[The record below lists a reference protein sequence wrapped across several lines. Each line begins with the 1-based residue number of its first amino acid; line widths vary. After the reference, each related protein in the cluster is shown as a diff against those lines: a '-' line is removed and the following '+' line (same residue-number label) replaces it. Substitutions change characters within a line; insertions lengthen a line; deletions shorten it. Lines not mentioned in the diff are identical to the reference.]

1 MVSFVNPL
9 PSLIHWQCVY
19 CQDAVFV
26 LLQCAHC
33 NHSEF
38 LLIVIIYSISLD
50 TNSYWIKKIN
60 LFILIGGSLL
70 YNTVVVFAIH
80 WHESAM
86 GVHVSPILNPLPNSF
101 PIPSLRV
108 IPVHRLWKPCFMHQ
122 SWTGDLFHI
131 WQYTCF
137 NVFSQ
142 IILPSPSPTES
153 KSLLFISVSLL
164 LSHI

>member
-38 LLIVIIYSISLD
+38 LLIVIIYNISLD
-50 TNSYWIKKIN
+50 TNSYWIFLKIN

-70 YNTVVVFAIH
+70 YNTVVVFAIQ
-80 WHESAM
+80 WHESTM
-86 GVHVSPILNPLPNSF
+86 GVHVSPIMNHPPNSF
-101 PIPSLRV
+101 PIPSLSI
-108 IPVHRLWKPCFMHQ
+108 IPVHWPWAPYLMHQ
-122 SWTGDLFHI
+122 TWTGDLFHV
-131 WQYTCF
+131 W
-137 NVFSQ
+137 
-142 IILPSPSPTES
+142 
-153 KSLLFISVSLL
+153 
-164 LSHI
+164 